1 MLSSVRLPFTHAFIA
16 PVLLCSLLGLSA
28 PAYADIQAVASIK
41 PVHSLVS
48 LVMGDK
54 GKTSLLIDGAASPH
68 TYALTPQQA
77 REMQNADVI
86 FWVGEHLEA
95 FLKKPLQTVGASAR
109 QIELMA
115 TPGIKTLSFREGGA
129 FEAHAHDNHDGH
141 DDHGH
146 KDHDDHDDHGQK
158 DHAHKEHDDH
168 DEHDDHG
175 HKDHAHKEHDDHDEH
190 DEHDDH
196 GHKDHAHSADETD
209 PHIWLSPDNAKA
221 MLHYI
226 AHVLGELDPHH
237 KAEFDQNADQAASRI
252 DQLIASIKAD
262 LDPVKEG
269 EFIVFHDAY
278 HYFEDRFGLQAAGA
292 ISLSPERM
300 PGAQRVA
307 EIRALLQDD
316 HIRCVFTEPQ
326 FEPRIVTTILEGTN
340 RKSVEIDPLG
350 AAVSSGPEMYFA
362 LLEAMRT
369 SFLNCLG
376 R

>member
-1 MLSSVRLPFTHAFIA
+1 
-16 PVLLCSLLGLSA
+16 
-28 PAYADIQAVASIK
+28 
-41 PVHSLVS
+41 
-48 LVMGDK
+48 MGDK

-77 REMQNADVI
+77 REMQNADAI

-95 FLKKPLQTVGASAR
+95 FFIGAAPAR
-109 QIELMA
+109 LNSWLRRGSRHLVPCGA
-115 TPGIKTLSFREGGA
+115 LS
-129 FEAHAHDNHDGH
+129 HAHDNHDD

-146 KDHDDHDDHGQK
+146 KDHDDHD

-168 DEHDDHG
+168 DEHDDRASKDHDD
-175 HKDHAHKEHDDHDEH
+175 HDDHAHKEHDDR

-221 MLHYI
+221 MLHHI
-226 AHVLGELDPHH
+226 AHVLGELDPDH

-252 DQLIASIKAD
+252 DQLTASIKAD

-292 ISLSPERM
+292 ISLSRRM
-300 PGAQRVA
+300 PGTAA
-307 EIRALLQDD
+307 
-316 HIRCVFTEPQ
+316 
-326 FEPRIVTTILEGTN
+326 GT
-340 RKSVEIDPLG
+340 G
-350 AAVSSGPEMYFA
+350 FASG
-362 LLEAMRT
+362 
-369 SFLNCLG
+369 
-376 R
+376 

>member
-1 MLSSVRLPFTHAFIA
+1 MLSSVRLPFTHAFIT

-54 GKTSLLIDGAASPH
+54 GKASLLIDGAASPH

-95 FLKKPLQTVGASAR
+95 FLKKPLQTVGAGAR
-109 QIELMA
+109 HIELMA
-115 TPGIKTLSFREGGA
+115 TPGVKTLSFREGGA
-129 FEAHAHDNHDGH
+129 FEAHAHDDHAHKDHDDHEGH

-146 KDHDDHDDHGQK
+146 KDHD
-158 DHAHKEHDDH
+158 
-168 DEHDDHG
+168 
-175 HKDHAHKEHDDHDEH
+175 HKDHAHKDHDDHDGH
-190 DEHDDH
+190 D
-196 GHKDHAHSADETD
+196 GHAHSADETD

-221 MLHYI
+221 MLHHI
-226 AHVLGELDPHH
+226 AHVLGELDPDH

-252 DQLIASIKAD
+252 DQLTASIKAD

-326 FEPRIVTTILEGTN
+326 FEPRIVTTILEETN
-340 RKSVEIDPLG
+340 KKLVEIDPLG

-362 LLEAMRT
+362 LLNAMRT

-376 R
+376 K

>member
-1 MLSSVRLPFTHAFIA
+1 MLSSVRLPFTHAFIT

-54 GKTSLLIDGAASPH
+54 GKASLLIDGAASPH

-129 FEAHAHDNHDGH
+129 FEAHAHDDQAHKDH
-141 DDHGH
+141 DDHEGHDEHGHKNHDHKDHAH
-146 KDHDDHDDHGQK
+146 KDHDDHDG
-158 DHAHKEHDDH
+158 HD
-168 DEHDDHG
+168 G
-175 HKDHAHKEHDDHDEH
+175 HS
-190 DEHDDH
+190 
-196 GHKDHAHSADETD
+196 HSADETD

-221 MLHYI
+221 MLHHI
-226 AHVLGELDPHH
+226 AHVLGELDPDH

-252 DQLIASIKAD
+252 DQLTASIKAD

-362 LLEAMRT
+362 LLDAMRT

-376 R
+376 K

>member
-1 MLSSVRLPFTHAFIA
+1 MLSSVRLPFTHAFIK

-54 GKTSLLIDGAASPH
+54 GKASLLIDGAASPH

-95 FLKKPLQTVGASAR
+95 FLKKPLQTVGAGAR
-109 QIELMA
+109 HIELMA

-129 FEAHAHDNHDGH
+129 FEAHAHDDHEGH

-146 KDHDDHDDHGQK
+146 KDHDDHEG
-158 DHAHKEHDDH
+158 
-168 DEHDDHG
+168 HDDHG
-175 HKDHAHKEHDDHDEH
+175 HKDHDHKDHAHKDHDDHDGH
-190 DEHDDH
+190 D
-196 GHKDHAHSADETD
+196 GHAHSADETD

-221 MLHYI
+221 MLHHI
-226 AHVLGELDPHH
+226 AHVLGELDPDH

-252 DQLIASIKAD
+252 DQLTASIKAD

-362 LLEAMRT
+362 LLDAMRT

-376 R
+376 K